1 MKKTVNLHQESGND
15 QEPAG
20 SSDRYRKTLELFNA
34 AWSRGDVDSL
44 LSLMGDEP
52 VYKGSTGTRPG
63 TFYSGRK
70 EVRAAF
76 EKMAGG
82 NAGADEP
89 LPPATPPEMYFFSN
103 RALVYWSLMLPD
115 ANGSPQQVD
124 GVDIIEFTGDG
135 RIAVKD
141 AYRKSFS

>member
-1 MKKTVNLHQESGND
+1 MKKTVNLHRESGND

-20 SSDRYRKTLELFNA
+20 STDRYRKTLELFSA

-52 VYKGSTGTRPG
+52 VYKGSTGARPG
-63 TFYSGRK
+63 TLYGGRE

-89 LPPATPPEMYFFSN
+89 LPPATPPEMYFFSKCFIFHRRDN
-103 RALVYWSLMLPD
+103 L
-115 ANGSPQQVD
+115 
-124 GVDIIEFTGDG
+124 I
-135 RIAVKD
+135 
-141 AYRKSFS
+141 SFSIRINVAAFDHATGHAGVGRLSPP